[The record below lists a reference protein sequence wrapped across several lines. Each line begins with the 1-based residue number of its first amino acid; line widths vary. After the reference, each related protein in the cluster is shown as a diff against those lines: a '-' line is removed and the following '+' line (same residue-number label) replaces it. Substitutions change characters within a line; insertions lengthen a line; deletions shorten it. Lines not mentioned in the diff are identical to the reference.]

1 MNARSTANDS
11 AEPMDATCRVAVVAT
26 AVFVVAQVAA
36 DVHPSGAMLA
46 VAVAWSLL
54 LFVAGSVA
62 FLWAIVVAA
71 GRSRDEEVTL
81 AGLVWLTG
89 AAPASVARVLRAA
102 VVTQAMV
109 ALVTAVVRPF
119 TALAFGILAPMFGL
133 GCLAWWAARH
143 GRFAAIAQDVG
154 ARHPGERQV
163 PAAPPVPSSSSDAG
177 RPGPVEQ
184 DGLDAPDQAVAT
196 PAAKTDPDD
205 FDQLFRRRRK
215 R

>member
-1 MNARSTANDS
+1 VIGASTAAGS
-11 AEPMDATCRVAVVAT
+11 PEPMDATCRVAIVAT
-26 AVFVVAQVAA
+26 GVFVVAQVAA
-36 DVHPSGAMLA
+36 DIHPSGAVLA
-46 VAVAWSLL
+46 VAVGWSLL
-54 LFVAGSVA
+54 CFVAGSVA

-89 AAPASVARVLRAA
+89 SAPAPVARVLRAA
-102 VVTQAMV
+102 VITQTVV
-109 ALVTAVVRPF
+109 AFVTAGVRPF

-143 GRFAAIAQDVG
+143 GRFAAIAPGEG
-154 ARHPGERQV
+154 ARHPDDRRI
-163 PAAPPVPSSSSDAG
+163 PAAPPAPASSSRANQPKPPDRAG
-177 RPGPVEQ
+177 
-184 DGLDAPDQAVAT
+184 PDVPDERAQTRVDKADT
-196 PAAKTDPDD
+196 DD

>member
-1 MNARSTANDS
+1 
-11 AEPMDATCRVAVVAT
+11 MDATCRVASAAT
-26 AVFVVAQVAA
+26 AVFVVAQVVA
-36 DVHPSGAMLA
+36 DVHPSGAALA
-46 VAVAWSLL
+46 VAVTWSLL

-89 AAPASVARVLRAA
+89 AAPAPVARVLRAA
-102 VVTQAMV
+102 VITQTVV
-109 ALVTAVVRPF
+109 AFVTAGVRPF

-143 GRFAAIAQDVG
+143 GWFAAIAPDEG
-154 ARHPGERQV
+154 ARHPDDRRV
-163 PAAPPVPSSSSDAG
+163 PAAPPAPATSSRADQ
-177 RPGPVEQ
+177 PGPPEQ
-184 DGLDAPDQAVAT
+184 DDAVASDEPVRT
-196 PAAKTDPDD
+196 AADKADPDD
-205 FDQLFRRRRK
+205 FDHLFRRRRK